1 MQAHPKHDGTRLFT
15 AHIRPL
21 AVALCAAVTL
31 WGGGVRAASA
41 SDGTAQHA
49 LPPAMNQRFEAPIG
63 HRQPTVDDIPGSVLR
78 DEGAA
83 TQGQRD
89 LDKELDICRGC

>member
-1 MQAHPKHDGTRLFT
+1 
-15 AHIRPL
+15 
-21 AVALCAAVTL
+21 
-31 WGGGVRAASA
+31 
-41 SDGTAQHA
+41 
-49 LPPAMNQRFEAPIG
+49 MNQRFEAPIG